1 MIAIYLSLID
11 ENDMSRFEKIYY
23 KYKNLLFYIANGILP
38 DITDA
43 EDAVQEAFIRIAKN
57 MDKIEDTE
65 SVATKNFV
73 AIIAK
78 REALRISEKKYKS
91 SEDKEIDL
99 DTIEDTKAQD
109 ALISIQNSLNLLP
122 DEYCYL
128 MNLKYVFG
136 YSGKEISEIT
146 NLTETNVRQ
155 KLFREKR
162 MLEEIINGN

>member
-65 SVATKNFV
+65 SVATAALSLEDIGEGELTLAGDFAGTFGEDNDKFGSFYF
-73 AIIAK
+73 AAFSEQSLDLSDEGPFLGRLLQCYYPGLMMIPAEEEESAPAMLK
-78 REALRISEKKYKS
+78 RATKVSNVPLTLKK
-91 SEDKEIDL
+91 
-99 DTIEDTKAQD
+99 
-109 ALISIQNSLNLLP
+109 
-122 DEYCYL
+122 
-128 MNLKYVFG
+128 
-136 YSGKEISEIT
+136 
-146 NLTETNVRQ
+146 Q
-155 KLFREKR
+155 KRFK
-162 MLEEIINGN
+162 